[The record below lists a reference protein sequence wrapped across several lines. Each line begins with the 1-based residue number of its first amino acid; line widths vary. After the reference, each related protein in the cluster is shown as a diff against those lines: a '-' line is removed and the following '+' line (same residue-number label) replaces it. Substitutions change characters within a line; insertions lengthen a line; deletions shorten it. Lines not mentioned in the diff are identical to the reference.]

1 MICLESSDLSPPD
14 ISGSLIYLLS
24 DTLFTLILLSRI
36 LLSGILLFSILL
48 SGILL
53 SGNLLYGTQLFGF
66 CLLFILSSLT
76 FPFSGWSC
84 GGTPFWNYETLI
96 FISLYFLIRSER
108 FLFKKHLRHLALP
121 WNYFSWQTASVF
133 SDIQPEMYQCKYKSL
148 KDFIFVDDRLSVR
161 KTISQE
167 NVK

>member
-76 FPFSGWSC
+76 FPFSG
-84 GGTPFWNYETLI
+84 
-96 FISLYFLIRSER
+96 
-108 FLFKKHLRHLALP
+108 
-121 WNYFSWQTASVF
+121 
-133 SDIQPEMYQCKYKSL
+133 
-148 KDFIFVDDRLSVR
+148 
-161 KTISQE
+161 
-167 NVK
+167 